1 MRQLGGSLWYLAVG
15 IIYEKIK
22 LYAKLCT
29 LIGRLGFDRDAKNVY
44 VTELHQELSRVLPHK
59 YIEEVTTASLTEYG
73 KALSPINI
81 TFSGGES
88 LEDVWKEISHKDDF
102 IFYDKFRWPQSVR
115 RLAFVHYYCRY
126 AQNVLPLIRLIDVFT
141 DVFYN
146 PTKDGGTQAEPC
158 AILKLLD
165 QQNNLAIID
174 NLHEF
179 VQWYEKYVII

>member
-1 MRQLGGSLWYLAVG
+1 MVPRCGYYLRDDKVARKVVY
-15 IIYEKIK
+15 IDWS
-22 LYAKLCT
+22 
-29 LIGRLGFDRDAKNVY
+29 LGFDRDAKNVY
-44 VTELHQELSRVLPHK
+44 VAELHQELSRVLPHK